1 MEEKDEDIEPKQE
14 YLRKEII
21 DKGFNPD
28 DFMYFLSKEKGDNA
42 YDLSL
47 WSLEELGKIVKNFQE
62 SQTSKKPEIQEKPE
76 TQVKQEKQEKTE
88 KQELP
93 KEEYLGDVD
102 EDLWGNKIDKKCNP
116 TNFTIKCKKLE
127 PSDLIKERDKLK
139 VHITDVEIKK
149 DGLFSLSYNEFTIK
163 NDLLNIDFKRKMNDF
178 IWLKT
183 KLNSFYPNVFI
194 PPLPKF
200 KVKKDEKYIQKKI
213 YYLQSFINY
222 IINND
227 ILLSS
232 QIFEDFISLSM
243 EDFQI
248 SKRSL
253 DRINPPKGIEDV
265 ITKDGNFDIVIKPE
279 IDKKAYDI
287 NDDIQKKNE
296 LYNKLNISL
305 KETVSLL
312 FQLKQKFLTI
322 STVFDELSQFYSK
335 SNSIKNDR
343 TNITFSKLKGVFS
356 NCAEEYEKKMNYF
369 EIYIRR
375 FFKRIKSE
383 ISEFNYLYKNYDNAR
398 TTFIDVTERE
408 NVVYDDNF
416 RNLQKYFGFT
426 LNIIYKEYQ
435 NLNNVHNTRIKD
447 HFSKTSKYLNL

>member
-1 MEEKDEDIEPKQE
+1 MEEKDEDIEVKQD

-21 DKGFNPD
+21 EKGFSPD
-28 DFMYFLSKEKGDNA
+28 DFMSFLTKEKGDNA

-47 WSLEELGKIVKNFQE
+47 WSLEELGKRVQKVQE
-62 SQTSKKPEIQEKPE
+62 LHTEKKEEIKEKPEIQEKKE
-76 TQVKQEKQEKTE
+76 NTEKAE

-93 KEEYLGDVD
+93 KEEYLGSVD
-102 EDLWGNKIDKKCNP
+102 EDLWGNKIDTKSNP
-116 TNFTIKCKKLE
+116 ANFIIKCKKLE
-127 PSDLIKERDKLK
+127 PSELINERDKLK

-178 IWLKT
+178 IWLKA
-183 KLNSFYPNVFI
+183 KLTSFYPNIFI

-222 IINND
+222 LINND

-232 QIFEDFISLSM
+232 DIFQDFISLSM

-253 DRINPPKGIEDV
+253 DKINPPKGIEDV
-265 ITKDGNFDIVIKPE
+265 ITTDGNINIVIKPE

-287 NDDIQKKNE
+287 NDEIQKKNE
-296 LYNKLNISL
+296 LFNKLNVNL
-305 KETVSLL
+305 KEIVYLL
-312 FQLKQKFLTI
+312 FQLKQKFLQI
-322 STVFDELSQFYSK
+322 SGVFEELSQLYSK
-335 SNSIKNDR
+335 SDIIKNDR
-343 TNITFSKLKGVFS
+343 TNLTFSKLKDVFS
-356 NCAEEYEKKMNYF
+356 NCAEEYGKKMNYF

-435 NLNNVHNTRIKD
+435 NLNKVHNIRIKD